1 MYMSK
6 HWYVCDFDVKL
17 FHSLL
22 QVQEL
27 IIQKESNLLD
37 NFFDVSG
44 QKFKLTFS
52 NIIYKYSYILTLIK
66 DNILFI

>member
-1 MYMSK
+1 MSK